1 MEILSKIFERI
12 QGGLMST
19 ILGVCLIVSGW
30 KLMGKVEDLSYDSVE
45 LGLFLLGLFFL
56 LISDKWILGLF
67 KLIKKKK

>member
-1 MEILSKIFERI
+1 
-12 QGGLMST
+12 MST

>member
-67 KLIKKKK
+67 KLINKKK